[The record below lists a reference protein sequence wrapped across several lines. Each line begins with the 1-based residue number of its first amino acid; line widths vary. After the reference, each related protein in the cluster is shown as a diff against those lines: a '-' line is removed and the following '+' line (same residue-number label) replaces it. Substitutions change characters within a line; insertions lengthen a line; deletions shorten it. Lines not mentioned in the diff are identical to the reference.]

1 MRVSAACLF
10 LILVG
15 CQPSTP
21 QRSPNVDLGKRLEA
35 SEGMV
40 STAHPLA
47 SDAGLEMLIKGGNAV
62 DAAVAAAFAIG
73 VVEPMM
79 AGLGGGGGMLIWN
92 QVQERADYLDFY
104 ASAPAN
110 PDEGFL
116 RHTGPWNTPLGVA
129 VPGTVPGLLEAH
141 ERFGVL
147 PRDEVLAPA
156 IRLADDGFPVGGLLA
171 RLIAEDSAK
180 LNWNPDAGRIF
191 WPGGHPLGAG
201 ETLLQPELAMTLRR
215 IAQEGRAG
223 FDQGPAAR
231 EIVSVLNA
239 GGNPMTE
246 EDLQAFTPR
255 WKRPVCGEYRGRV
268 VLSAPP
274 PQSGMQ
280 IVQTLNL
287 LEPHDIT
294 RLGYPAQ
301 SPEAFHLMASALR
314 VSTADREAYLGDPDH
329 ALVPVSEITSQS
341 YATTRGHAM
350 VDLPIPDTLVPGS
363 PWAEESP
370 SPSPSCAL
378 LEPFQSSG
386 VGAEMQGANGHQ
398 GAEGPAVGE
407 TTHISVVDGEGNGVS
422 LTFTQGVYFGTGTW
436 AAGTFLNSAMFLFS
450 GDRESPNAL
459 APHRA
464 PLSTTTPTILL
475 EDGKLKIVLGSP
487 AGGRIPP
494 AVVQTIVYLL
504 DFGLDPLDAVRMPRL
519 NSFPAGTKVEVEQG
533 ITGEVLGQIR
543 GMGYEPEVRPPLTLH
558 FGGVNVI
565 ERRGG
570 RWVGA
575 ADPRR
580 EGEVRGLPLPPGSPQ
595 SRGGPS

>member
-1 MRVSAACLF
+1 MRVSATCLC
-10 LILVG
+10 LVLVG
-15 CQPSTP
+15 CQPSTTERP
-21 QRSPNVDLGKRLEA
+21 LSVDLGKRLEA
-35 SEGMV
+35 TEGMV

-79 AGLGGGGGMLIWN
+79 AGLGGGGGMLIWS
-92 QVQERADYLDFY
+92 QVQGRADYLDFY
-104 ASAPAN
+104 ATAPAN

-116 RHTGPWNTPLGVA
+116 LHTGPWNTPLGVA

-141 ERFGVL
+141 DRFGLL
-147 PRDEVLAPA
+147 PRDEVLSPA
-156 IRLADDGFPVGGLLA
+156 IRLAEDGFPVGGLLA
-171 RLIAEDSAK
+171 RLIADDSTK
-180 LNWNPDAGRIF
+180 LNWNADARRIF
-191 WPGGHPLGAG
+191 WPGGRPLGAG
-201 ETLLQPELAMTLRR
+201 ETLLQPELATTLRL
-215 IAQEGRAG
+215 IAREGRAG

-268 VLSAPP
+268 VMSAPP

-287 LEPHDIT
+287 LESHDLT
-294 RLGYPAQ
+294 RLGYPVL
-301 SPEAFHLMASALR
+301 SPEAFHLLASALR

-329 ALVPVSEITSQS
+329 AAVPVSEITSRS
-341 YATTRGHAM
+341 YAATRGHA
-350 VDLPIPDTLVPGS
+350 VTNLPIPDTLVPGS
-363 PWAEESP
+363 PWAEEAS
-370 SPSPSCAL
+370 SPSPSCVP

-398 GAEGPAVGE
+398 GTEGPAVGE

-450 GDRESPNAL
+450 GDRQSPNAL

-475 EDGKLKIVLGSP
+475 EDGKLKMVLGSP

-519 NSFPAGTKVEVEQG
+519 NSFPAGTRVEVEQG

-565 ERRGG
+565 ERRGD

-580 EGEVRGLPLPPGSPQ
+580 EGEVRGLGLPPGSP
-595 SRGGPS
+595 